1 MSDIVMRSES
11 AFAVYSVVLAI
22 FPLAMVILVLLQR
35 AADRYQSKT
44 SQIDRD
50 RTTTGLV
57 YAIYLSGL
65 FCCLVGF
72 ALHVAP
78 SKVWCENIGLI
89 PCFALLGLSK
99 SVLYLFFLRRA
110 KFAAGII
117 DNTCFKLFFDVIA
130 PVYLFVYW
138 MIYCILT
145 AIVFTGNYST
155 NATISNCSILGEWAQ
170 GFSIFAGFVELFN
183 SAVSV
188 TIFTYPLIR
197 TMYQVKLLGSGTEPQ
212 FMSKSDLD
220 TKLQFISLMK
230 WNVILTLIAT
240 LSSVTN
246 LFMLLVAGHYIWL
259 FCLGDPFIN
268 GLCVFLM
275 IAPNREYVS
284 TMCGCNTASRSSN
297 KIQCDI
303 KPLDIPSGNVPTDT
317 SATNAVSAASA
328 TNAVS
333 ETSGTAAI
341 TLTTA
346 PTVTVS
352 NSNVQ
357 VIVH

>member
-138 MIYCILT
+138 MIYCVLT
-145 AIVFTGNYST
+145 AVVFSGIYSQR
-155 NATISNCSILGEWAQ
+155 ASVSNCSISGSWAQ
-170 GFSIFAGFVELFN
+170 GFSIMAGFIEVFN

-188 TIFTYPLIR
+188 AIFTYPLIS
-197 TMYQVKLLGSGTEPQ
+197 TMYQVRLLGSNPQ
-212 FMSKSDLD
+212 CMSKSDLK
-220 TKLQFISLMK
+220 TKLQFVGLMK
-230 WNVILTLIAT
+230 WNVFLTLIAT

-246 LFMLLVAGHYIWL
+246 LFMLLVAGQMIWL
-259 FCLGDPFIN
+259 FCLADPFIN

-275 IAPNREYVS
+275 IAPNRDYVK
-284 TMCGCNTASRSSN
+284 TMCGCGAIGGKN
-297 KIQCDI
+297 KIEFDL
-303 KPLDIPSGNVPTDT
+303 KPAESTHQSSTGKVASQT
-317 SATNAVSAASA
+317 SATNADSA
-328 TNAVS
+328 
-333 ETSGTAAI
+333 G
-341 TLTTA
+341 A
-346 PTVTVS
+346 PTS
-352 NSNVQ
+352 IE
-357 VIVH
+357 VILH

>member
-1 MSDIVMRSES
+1 MRTETS
-11 AFAVYSVVLAI
+11 FAVYSSIL
-22 FPLAMVILVLLQR
+22 FTLPLGCVILVLLQR
-35 AADRYQSKT
+35 AADRYQSKV
-44 SQIDRD
+44 SQLDRD
-50 RTTTGLV
+50 KVTNVLL
-57 YAIYLSGL
+57 YAIYISGL
-65 FCCLVGF
+65 LCGLIGF
-72 ALHVAP
+72 ALHFAP
-78 SKVWCENIGLI
+78 SRLWCEKLGLL

-99 SVLYLFFLRRA
+99 SFLYLFFLRRA
-110 KFAAGII
+110 KFAQGII
-117 DNTCFKLFFDVIA
+117 SNKCISSFFNVIA
-130 PVYLFVYW
+130 PCYLFVYW

-275 IAPNREYVS
+275 IA
-284 TMCGCNTASRSSN
+284 
-297 KIQCDI
+297 
-303 KPLDIPSGNVPTDT
+303 
-317 SATNAVSAASA
+317 
-328 TNAVS
+328 
-333 ETSGTAAI
+333 
-341 TLTTA
+341 
-346 PTVTVS
+346 
-352 NSNVQ
+352 
-357 VIVH
+357 